1 MSEPH
6 LYYMILFIESD
17 GNPFFHWEL
26 FKSEKDAEEAVF
38 DIVAL
43 DDDHDIEHYKIKP
56 IPVRS

>member
-6 LYYMILFIESD
+6 LYYMILLIEYDENS
-17 GNPFFHWEL
+17 FFHWEL

-43 DDDHDIEHYKIKP
+43 DVDHDIAHYNIKP